1 MGLAIRTFLI
11 AVLFALLIF
20 ILGANDIFSIKDD
33 FSDFA
38 LEDSQKDIVVPSN
51 NNRDA
56 FFGDLHV
63 HTRYSFDAYIFGTTA
78 SPDDAYRYAKGGAIK
93 HPLGFDMQL
102 DDPLDFY
109 AVTDHA
115 AWLGMIRAYADPDSK
130 PGQLDFASDLH
141 GLNNPENLNTNTFAR
156 RAGLF
161 ANLITRELIEP
172 SKNPLKLLG
181 AYLQEDTIYGTM
193 AYDRNTHQS
202 AWRDVAEAAE
212 RHNQPGEFTTFI
224 AYEFTSSGPG
234 QSNLHRNV
242 IFKGSKAP
250 IQPFSIIDSRNPEE
264 LWDWMDN
271 LRDLGVESLAIPHNS
286 NGSNGQMFKLVDWA
300 GNPMDDDYASQR
312 MRNEPLVEITQVKGT
327 SDTHP
332 LLSPEDKWADFG
344 IMNNRVASPFYSHP
358 KGSYVRDA
366 YLRGLSLEAEYKINP
381 YKFGLVGASDTH
393 TGAISDK
400 ESDFHSKVGI
410 LDGTPELRGAAPI
423 SQDLRDRLE
432 EAGGSILVNG
442 ILDIDGKDYIDTGYT
457 EWGASGL
464 AAVWAENNTRESIYE
479 AFRRKET
486 FATSG
491 SRIKVRFFGG
501 YDLKNILQ
509 EKDPIKYAYANAA
522 TMGSDIIQNND
533 TAPEFM
539 VWALRD
545 LKRAPLDRV
554 QIIKGWTELSGK
566 PYEKIYDVAC
576 SDGRKANPKT
586 GLCKESRAKVNLN
599 NCKISKNVGANE
611 LKTVWKDPDFNPD
624 LKAFYYVRVLENP
637 TCRWSTWDALK
648 SGEKPRE
655 DLPSTIQERAWSS
668 PIWYIPD
675 NEGITT
681 GNILPD
687 DI

>member
-38 LEDSQKDIVVPSN
+38 LEDSQKDVVVPSN

-102 DDPLDFY
+102 DAPLDFY